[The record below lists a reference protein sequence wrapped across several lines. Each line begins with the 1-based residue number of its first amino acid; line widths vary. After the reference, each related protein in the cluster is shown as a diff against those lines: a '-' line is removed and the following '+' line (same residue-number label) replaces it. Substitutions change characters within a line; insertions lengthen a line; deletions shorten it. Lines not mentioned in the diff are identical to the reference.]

1 MTGIKPSTILTSRQ
15 LNQDVSA
22 AKRAA
27 SIGPVIITD
36 RGTPSFVLMTY
47 EDYRK
52 LGKQDQ
58 PDGAQFLQKISMQED
73 IDFDF
78 ERLNFEPRPTEF

>member
-1 MTGIKPSTILTSRQ
+1 MAVIATPAVLTSRQ

-27 SIGPVIITD
+27 SGGPVIITD
-36 RGTPSFVLMTY
+36 RGTPSYVLMTY
-47 EDYRK
+47 EHYRK

-58 PDGAQFLQKISMQED
+58 PDGTQFLQKMSMQED
-73 IDFDF
+73 IDYDF
-78 ERLNFEPRPTEF
+78 ERLNFEPRSVEF

>member
-1 MTGIKPSTILTSRQ
+1 MTVSATPAVLTSRQ

-27 SIGPVIITD
+27 SVSPVIITD

-58 PDGAQFLQKISMQED
+58 PDGAQFLQKMSMQED

-78 ERLNFEPRPTEF
+78 ERLNFEPRPAEF

>member
-15 LNQDVSA
+15 LVQDVSA

-27 SIGPVIITD
+27 SVDPVIITD
-36 RGTPSFVLMTY
+36 RGTPSFVQMTY

-73 IDFDF
+73 IDFGF
-78 ERLNFEPRPTEF
+78 ERLNFEPRPAGF

>member
-1 MTGIKPSTILTSRQ
+1 MTDIKPSTILTSRQ

-27 SIGPVIITD
+27 SVGPVIITD

-73 IDFDF
+73 IDFGF
-78 ERLNFEPRPTEF
+78 ERLNFEPHPAEF

>member
-47 EDYRK
+47 EDY
-52 LGKQDQ
+52 DQ

-73 IDFDF
+73 IDFGF
-78 ERLNFEPRPTEF
+78 ERLIFEPRPAEF

>member
-1 MTGIKPSTILTSRQ
+1 MTDIKPSTILTSRQ

-27 SIGPVIITD
+27 SVSPVIITD
-36 RGTPSFVLMTY
+36 RGAPSFVLMTY

-52 LGKQDQ
+52 LGKQEQ
-58 PDGAQFLQKISMQED
+58 PDGAQFLQKMSMQED
-73 IDFDF
+73 IDYDF
-78 ERLNFEPRPTEF
+78 ERLNFEPRSVEF

>member
-1 MTGIKPSTILTSRQ
+1 MTGIKPSTILTLRQ

-27 SIGPVIITD
+27 SVGPVIITD

-58 PDGAQFLQKISMQED
+58 PDGAQFLQKMSMQED
-73 IDFDF
+73 IDYEF
-78 ERLNFEPRPTEF
+78 ERLNFEPRPAEF

>member
-73 IDFDF
+73 IDFGF
-78 ERLNFEPRPTEF
+78 ERLNFEPRPAEF

>member
-22 AKRAA
+22 AKRAV
-27 SIGPVIITD
+27 SIDPVIITD
-36 RGTPSFVLMTY
+36 RGTPSLVLMTY

-73 IDFDF
+73 IDFGF
-78 ERLNFEPRPTEF
+78 ERLNFEPRPAEF